1 MNLKINEAAG
11 VCLATAAIAGIVA
24 VFAWFSIK
32 QNIQPADVLQTSHT
46 LSAQSDSGALSGTV
60 GANLTWQ
67 FDAQT
72 ATLTIDGEG
81 DMDARLGREN
91 RPSYYT
97 ACVDRAKVL
106 VIGDGVTC
114 VAPYAFESFS
124 ALERVQ
130 LGKGVRTIGDYAFYG
145 SAVEEFETNDALEA
159 IGRGA
164 FFSCDRLEELW
175 LSEKF
180 CDTDVPVAQALGAH
194 LKLRISAQ
202 NPWYTASRD
211 GSLYS
216 KDGSELVYCAV
227 SGVEGDAQWP
237 DWEIPG
243 TVTRLRQSC
252 VQGNRIGTLTI
263 PGSVTTLDKDSLV
276 GLRVHT
282 LKLCEGVREIEDVG
296 VYSVEELVLPDSVD
310 TMDENAFSARYGT
323 TILTFSENS
332 AVLKTGADGYI
343 YTKDG
348 KTLVQVPQTLI
359 HTDGET
365 AEDFVFTVPEGVE
378 RIAPNA
384 TNGLGYAD
392 SVDCVLPDSVTYIGD
407 DNFCGMSFRDG
418 ETVRL
423 PKNLKTIG
431 SRCFQYCT
439 LHSLTLP
446 RSVAEIGDHFLEGTG
461 NNRYDKKKNV
471 WTEKKTRL
479 QIESLHGWNALQYS
493 TLPASVEI
501 VTVNQ

>member
-1 MNLKINEAAG
+1 MKLKINEAAG

-32 QNIQPADVLQTSHT
+32 QNIQPADVPQTSHT

-97 ACVDRAKVL
+97 ACVDRAKIL

-216 KDGSELVYCAV
+216 
-227 SGVEGDAQWP
+227 
-237 DWEIPG
+237 
-243 TVTRLRQSC
+243 
-252 VQGNRIGTLTI
+252 
-263 PGSVTTLDKDSLV
+263 
-276 GLRVHT
+276 
-282 LKLCEGVREIEDVG
+282 
-296 VYSVEELVLPDSVD
+296 
-310 TMDENAFSARYGT
+310 
-323 TILTFSENS
+323 
-332 AVLKTGADGYI
+332 
-343 YTKDG
+343 
-348 KTLVQVPQTLI
+348 
-359 HTDGET
+359 
-365 AEDFVFTVPEGVE
+365 
-378 RIAPNA
+378 
-384 TNGLGYAD
+384 
-392 SVDCVLPDSVTYIGD
+392 
-407 DNFCGMSFRDG
+407 
-418 ETVRL
+418 
-423 PKNLKTIG
+423 
-431 SRCFQYCT
+431 
-439 LHSLTLP
+439 
-446 RSVAEIGDHFLEGTG
+446 
-461 NNRYDKKKNV
+461 
-471 WTEKKTRL
+471 
-479 QIESLHGWNALQYS
+479 
-493 TLPASVEI
+493 
-501 VTVNQ
+501 